1 MRFIE
6 AGDTSYGPFPIGG
19 YVEELIE
26 TLSLPTT
33 TDEIEIHAVYMN
45 DKKGYVHILFNWGV
59 SNLYLVLVTKPSEQE
74 TYGYRFLDLASEYD
88 FNEGQDAEP
97 SATADVRPRCGL
109 PRLGF
114 TLSI

>member
-1 MRFIE
+1 MDPPMRFIE

-45 DKKGYVHILFNWGV
+45 DKKGYVHILSNWGV
-59 SNLYLVLVTKPSEQE
+59 SNQFLVLVTKPSEQE
-74 TYGYRFLDLASEYD
+74 TYG
-88 FNEGQDAEP
+88 
-97 SATADVRPRCGL
+97 
-109 PRLGF
+109 
-114 TLSI
+114 